1 MKGPDRPAF
10 NPRLACPWPRR
21 PRLVNV
27 RRIAPEELDSWIIHN
42 DDQVIVV
49 NKPGDVICHPSKDGP
64 WSSLA
69 GAVRERFGLAAAHL
83 VSRLD
88 RETSGVVVF
97 AKNPEV
103 AGRLQTAIQRRL
115 VGKTYLA
122 IMTGEL
128 RGPVTVDQPLGD
140 DESSPVYFKAGVR
153 PDGQAAVTHFTP
165 LAAGNGFTLARV
177 VTGTGRMHQIRA
189 HAQWLGH
196 SLVGDKVYGPDARC
210 YLDFLDNAWTPALE
224 EKLLLP
230 RQALHCAGID
240 MREAGLERVFSAPLP
255 DDLRAFCRA
264 RGILLNANAVG
275 RDGAWTDLPR

>member
-1 MKGPDRPAF
+1 MNEKDRPAF

-27 RRIAPEELDSWIIHN
+27 GQIAPAELDSWVIHH
-42 DDQVIVV
+42 DEQVLVV
-49 NKPGDVICHPSKDGP
+49 NKPGDIICHPSKDGP

-83 VSRLD
+83 VFRLD

-97 AKNPEV
+97 AKTP
-103 AGRLQTAIQRRL
+103 ALAARLQTAMQRRR

-128 RGPVTVDQPLGD
+128 AAPVTVDQPLGD
-140 DESSPVYFKAGVR
+140 DENSAIYFKTGVR
-153 PDGQAAVTHFTP
+153 PDGRPAVTHFTP
-165 LAAGNGFTLARV
+165 LSGAGGFTLARV
-177 VTGTGRMHQIRA
+177 VTETGRMHQIRA

-196 SLVGDKVYGPDARC
+196 SLVGDKVYGPDERC
-210 YLDFLDNAWTPALE
+210 YLAFLDHGWTPALQ

-230 RQALHCAGID
+230 RQALHCAEID
-240 MREAGLERVFSAPLP
+240 LRKAGLDRVFSVPLP
-255 DDLRAFCRA
+255 EDLRAFCA
-264 RGILLNANAVG
+264 AKGIAVP
-275 RDGAWTDLPR
+275 A

>member
-1 MKGPDRPAF
+1 MNGNERPAF
-10 NPRLACPWPRR
+10 DPRLACPWPRR
-21 PRLVNV
+21 PQLVNV
-27 RRIAPEELDSWIIHN
+27 GRIAPAELDSWIIHN
-42 DDQVIVV
+42 DEQVLAV
-49 NKPGDVICHPSKDGP
+49 NKPGDLVCHPSKDGP

-83 VSRLD
+83 VFRLD

-97 AKNPEV
+97 AKTPAV
-103 AGRLQTAIQRRL
+103 AARLQTAMQGRL

-128 RGPVTVDQPLGD
+128 SGPVTVDQPLGP

-153 PDGQAAVTHFTP
+153 PDGKSAVTHFAP
-165 LAAGNGFTLARV
+165 LACGGGFTLARV
-177 VTGTGRMHQIRA
+177 TTETGRMHQIRA

-196 SLVGDKVYGPDARC
+196 SLAGDKVYGPDARC
-210 YLDFLDNAWTPALE
+210 YLDFLDHGWTTALE

-240 MREAGLERVFSAPLP
+240 MRKAGLEHVFSVPLP
-255 DDLRAFCRA
+255 ADLRAFCAA
-264 RGILLNANAVG
+264 RGLTVPAAL
-275 RDGAWTDLPR
+275 

>member
-1 MKGPDRPAF
+1 MKGPDSPAF

-21 PRLVNV
+21 PRLVNL
-27 RRIAPEELDSWIIHN
+27 RRITPAELESWIIHH
-42 DDQVIVV
+42 DEQVIVV

-69 GAVRERFGLAAAHL
+69 GAVREHFGLTSAHL
-83 VSRLD
+83 VFRLD

-97 AKNPEV
+97 AKTPEV
-103 AGRLQTAIQRRL
+103 AGRLQTAMQRRE

-128 RGPVTVDQPLGD
+128 CGPVTVDQPLGD

-153 PDGQAAVTHFTP
+153 PDGQPALTHFTP
-165 LAAGNGFTLARV
+165 LSSGGGFTLARV

-196 SLVGDKVYGPDARC
+196 NLVGDKVYGPDARC

-230 RQALHCAGID
+230 RQALHCAEID
-240 MREAGLERVFSAPLP
+240 MRKAGLERVFAVPLP
-255 DDLRAFCRA
+255 ADLRAFCQA
-264 RGILLNANAVG
+264 RGIPVDAANC
-275 RDGAWTDLPR
+275 DGAK